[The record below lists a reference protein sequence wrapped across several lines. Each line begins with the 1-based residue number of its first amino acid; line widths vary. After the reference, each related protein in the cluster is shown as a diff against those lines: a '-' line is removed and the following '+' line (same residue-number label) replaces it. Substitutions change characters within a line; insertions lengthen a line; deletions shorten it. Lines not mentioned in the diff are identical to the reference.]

1 MATQAQERNM
11 GSEHPK
17 EPGGIKEGGSPPAS
31 HVGNKDCGAS
41 GGYMT
46 RAVVV
51 HGVSCRQGMG
61 DIIAAARSMRFGGSR
76 RLLGARWLV
85 GWERRLRKKVSS
97 VVLFF
102 DGMVPL
108 RRPGVWFSGRLCP
121 VETYEFDRGR
131 RS

>member
-1 MATQAQERNM
+1 
-11 GSEHPK
+11 
-17 EPGGIKEGGSPPAS
+17 
-31 HVGNKDCGAS
+31 
-41 GGYMT
+41 MT

-51 HGVSCRQGMG
+51 HGVSCRQGMR
-61 DIIAAARSMRFGGSR
+61 DIIATARSMRFGGSR